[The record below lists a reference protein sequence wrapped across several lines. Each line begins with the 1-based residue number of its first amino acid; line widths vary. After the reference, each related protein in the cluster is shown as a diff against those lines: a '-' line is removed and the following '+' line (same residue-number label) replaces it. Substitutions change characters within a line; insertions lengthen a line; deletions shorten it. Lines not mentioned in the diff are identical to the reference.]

1 MDRFSRN
8 GHKPLCNWKCE
19 KETRKYSH
27 TLLKKKKIIKQ
38 VTKRMITIMED
49 EKNVLFKI

>member
-1 MDRFSRN
+1 MDRFHRN

-27 TLLKKKKIIKQ
+27 TFKKKIINKQ
-38 VTKRMITIMED
+38 VTKRIITIMED
-49 EKNVLFKI
+49 EKNVSFKT